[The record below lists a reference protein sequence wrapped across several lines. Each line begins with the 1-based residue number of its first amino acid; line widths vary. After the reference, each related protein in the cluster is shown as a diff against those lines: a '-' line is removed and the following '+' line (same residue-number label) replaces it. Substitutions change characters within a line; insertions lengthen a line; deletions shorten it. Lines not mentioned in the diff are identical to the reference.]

1 MSRKRKSLR
10 LPNKFGGIVNLG
22 SRRRKPYAARITI
35 GWSEDR
41 KQIYKYLGYF
51 ETRED
56 ALACLSEF
64 YKSPYNVSDRRTTF
78 KELYEEW
85 IETHEVTR
93 DTINIYNSTFRKLES
108 IHNMPIIDLRASHI
122 QPIIKKS
129 PYSTAKLMRL
139 ITGIV
144 CREAMKREITNRD
157 ISTLL
162 DLPPKKEKKE
172 KMPFTKEEI
181 DLLWSKVGE
190 KYADLLLIL
199 LYSGLRISELLE
211 IKSSNI
217 DLENRFMIGGLKT
230 EAGTNRTIPIHKI
243 IHPIIERVKGEN
255 YLFQAPR
262 GSHLLYSNEGY
273 KINKYMKSLGL
284 KHTIHETRH
293 TFISQCN
300 RLDINKISVK
310 RIVGHSTQ
318 KDLTDDVYTHK
329 NIDDLIQAIDSFKY

>member
-230 EAGTNRTIPIHKI
+230 EAGTNRTIPIHKL

-273 KINKYMKSLGL
+273 KNNKYMKSLGL

>member
-64 YKSPYNVSDRRTTF
+64 YKSPYNASDRRTTF

-230 EAGTNRTIPIHKI
+230 EAGTNRTIPIHKL
-243 IHPIIERVKGEN
+243 IHPIIERVKGKN

>member
-64 YKSPYNVSDRRTTF
+64 YKSPYNESDRRTTF

-230 EAGTNRTIPIHKI
+230 EAGTNRTIPIHKL